1 MTGSTA
7 SSPKLAAGGLPEPY
21 PRTVFAQLSTVR
33 KPTSSVNPD
42 LADVSGH
49 VNATGVGGANNN
61 LRPAQKVLGFLRKRS
76 GVVLANAETISL
88 TGRDRAKSMVIS
100 PLPSPASIH
109 RELALPSPTPSA
121 SSGSASVNPIKNMIR
136 RKSSELGRLMEGG
149 AGATRRSHESSKA
162 NTDQAAMAAHDRGLS
177 VDSARIASPT
187 LAPSGSISLPQSLPQ
202 PRTSRR
208 PAFSLGLP
216 WRPQSEYSSNATSG
230 LQARL
235 TKSQRKFVRAFPELA
250 DVVMVP
256 SAYCA
261 PCLATPP
268 PTPTDG
274 TSLSRSGTMSLSD
287 TLNTITSSDS
297 SATVDS
303 NTVIAC
309 PGHFNDFACALE
321 REILWQ
327 GTLYVTAT
335 HVCFYGKH
343 FRTTVRVMVD
353 YRDLVSMERE
363 KKMGVFPSSIR
374 LRVKNSEGEGK
385 AGTAVPGE
393 EDEEQDLP
401 TGATSISTKDYVLTS
416 LMSREQ
422 AFAEIERNW
431 AVHRQVVKNL
441 SDTGLR
447 MRNDDTCGNVSD
459 HQETAALDRN
469 RNEARERRKAPRTY
483 SVICDEA
490 FSSSENVD
498 RPGLRERM
506 SCSGL
511 RTSASMVMD
520 PTEPQNE
527 RHSIEISSGKEDVS
541 PSESRRGSIASVT
554 SSEKQETA
562 TKLMGFLQRH
572 QSQLR
577 KGIKSNAPESG
588 TDVPLEQQEVIASTG
603 PEETHPHTTVV
614 GTAQTSGSSGSIRTS
629 IHRSSTPPI
638 LISPSLTTTKVSH
651 SSSTVQSVAQA
662 GNIQGMTKHM
672 HKESRET
679 LSNKAKD
686 CDKRSDSED
695 SSDGHHSDQNTDM
708 VERPMT
714 PAVVLPDGPVSC
726 GCERHY
732 KNSVITAI
740 VPIPVELCF
749 EILFSGKGAGKD
761 DKLGCDTHR
770 IKDGSTEI
778 KIMPWHH
785 DELKDPAAATPGT
798 AGWEKKSRHLEYSVS
813 FKVPMLAKT
822 STACFEVQQV
832 TRYSPFV
839 ILVHSE
845 SRTPNVP
852 YGEHFSTA
860 NQICMTWEA
869 PGKTKIQCFTEV
881 KFKKSIMWS
890 GKVESGSLE
899 GSGGFYKEF
908 VRQLQ
913 EVVEKQR
920 EQLIQSSICMA
931 PIASTSVTQ
940 TKTLSPATITSQSSP
955 PASTA
960 MSLAAPII
968 VKEKTTNPTTGISSG
983 GIVGNHCSPVTKNSL
998 NGATLPGAVND
1009 HTRSA
1014 SGSSTADVSE
1024 MSRAQSLLSQQIL
1037 RNTTNTIAQG
1047 KAAARPSLDCAR
1059 PPAEAVSVPGL
1070 KDHLIPTLPTEKKS
1084 TISVIMQSLTPPGF
1098 PAVTGAVHSLTTDD
1112 TIVADGQAK
1121 QDALSPAK
1129 TPTSVVTP
1137 VPWTDLVRKGLT
1149 ILSKSTL
1156 YSATATSTSVT
1167 SGQRIATND
1176 SNSTAVTSTSTS
1188 TSVLLVSDGV
1198 SSSLRAVDQIGGARV
1213 KFAAQSTLKS
1223 SMRSHSGGN
1232 GFAVSASPSGHD
1244 ASSHTSSSL
1253 SKGHSKHSKPQTGR
1267 RGHQERPGRSFSKTV
1282 FSFVVLGLVVTALNI
1297 WYLFSIVSSMVDVV
1311 QVRLD
1316 VPHHS
1321 HHYHHHHHRGQ
1332 PVQQDY
1338 QQAHSIPDDHESLQP
1353 SQSRSSPS
1361 PYPPPSMPMFSAL
1374 PLPYVIADGSNES
1387 TEDRSLYD
1395 MRSETEILRGE
1406 ITELLSLLEQARK
1419 ELQQQQQQHQQP
1431 PSVPSL

>member
-7 SSPKLAAGGLPEPY
+7 SSPKLAAGGLPEPS
-21 PRTVFAQLSTVR
+21 PRTVFAQLSAVR
-33 KPTSSVNPD
+33 KQSSASVNTDP
-42 LADVSGH
+42 ADVNGQ
-49 VNATGVGGANNN
+49 VNATGAAGANN

-76 GVVLANAETISL
+76 GVTLANADTASL
-88 TGRDRAKSMVIS
+88 TGRDRARSMVIP
-100 PLPSPASIH
+100 PLPSPASIS
-109 RELALPSPTPSA
+109 RESALPSPTSSA

-149 AGATRRSHESSKA
+149 AGATRRSNENSKA
-162 NTDQAAMAAHDRGLS
+162 NLDQPAVAAHDRGQS

-187 LAPSGSISLPQSLPQ
+187 LASSGSISLPQSPPQ
-202 PRTSRR
+202 SRTSRR

-216 WRPQSEYSSNATSG
+216 WRPQSEYSSNGASG

-250 DVVMVP
+250 DLVMVP
-256 SAYCA
+256 LAYCA

-274 TSLSRSGTMSLSD
+274 ITLSRSGTMSPSD

-297 SATVDS
+297 SATMGS
-303 NTVIAC
+303 NAVGAC
-309 PGHFNDFACALE
+309 PGHFNDFVCALE

-353 YRDLVSMERE
+353 YRDLVSMEKE

-385 AGTAVPGE
+385 AGIAVSE
-393 EDEEQDLP
+393 EEDLP
-401 TGATSISTKDYVLTS
+401 TGETSISTKDYVLTS

-431 AVHRQVVKNL
+431 TVHRQVMKNL
-441 SDTGLR
+441 SDTGLGSPT
-447 MRNDDTCGNVSD
+447 DETCGNGSD
-459 HQETAALDRN
+459 TLENIACDRS
-469 RNEARERRKAPRTY
+469 RNGTRERRKAPRTY

-490 FSSSENVD
+490 FSSTENVD

-520 PTEPQNE
+520 PTEPNG
-527 RHSIEISSGKEDVS
+527 RDSVDALSSKDDVS

-572 QSQLR
+572 HSQLR
-577 KGIKSNAPESG
+577 KGIKSNTSESG
-588 TDVPLEQQEVIASTG
+588 PDGTLEQQEVIASIG
-603 PEETHPHTTVV
+603 PEGAHPHTTVP
-614 GTAQTSGSSGSIRTS
+614 GAAQTSGSSGSIRTS
-629 IHRSSTPPI
+629 IQRSSTPPI

-672 HKESRET
+672 HKESKET
-679 LSNKAKD
+679 LSDKIRD
-686 CDKRSDSED
+686 CDKRSDSEV
-695 SSDGHHSDQNTDM
+695 SSDGNHNDQLTEQ
-708 VERPMT
+708 VKAPTT
-714 PAVVLPDGPVSC
+714 PAVVLPVRPVSC

-732 KNSVITAI
+732 KNTIISAVI
-740 VPIPVELCF
+740 PIPVELCF
-749 EILFSGKGAGKD
+749 EILFSGLGAGKD

-778 KIMPWHH
+778 KIMPWQHG
-785 DELKDPAAATPGT
+785 ELKDPTAADPGMT
-798 AGWEKKSRHLEYSVS
+798 DWENMSRHLEYSVS

-822 STACFEVQQV
+822 STVCFEVQQV
-832 TRYSPFV
+832 TRYSPYV

-852 YGEHFSTA
+852 YGEHFSTV

-869 PGKTKIQCFTEV
+869 PGRTRIQCFTEV

-899 GSGGFYKEF
+899 GSGGFYKEI
-908 VRQLQ
+908 VRQLL
-913 EVVEKQR
+913 EAVEKQR

-931 PIASTSVTQ
+931 PSVSTNVIP
-940 TKTLSPATITSQSSP
+940 TKTSESATISP
-955 PASTA
+955 QPSPSTSTA
-960 MSLAAPII
+960 MSLAAPAI
-968 VKEKTTNPTTGISSG
+968 VKEKATSPTTGVSSG
-983 GIVGNHCSPVTKNSL
+983 GMVGNHCGPAIKSDLSGT
-998 NGATLPGAVND
+998 TLQGTVDDDA
-1009 HTRSA
+1009 RSV
-1014 SGSSTADVSE
+1014 SGSTTAEFSE

-1037 RNTTNTIAQG
+1037 RNASNTIAHS
-1047 KAAARPSLDCAR
+1047 KAAARPSLDGAR
-1059 PPAEAVSVPGL
+1059 PSSDTASAPGV
-1070 KDHLIPTLPTEKKS
+1070 KDHLIPTLPSEKKS
-1084 TISVIMQSLTPPGF
+1084 TISAIMQSLTPPGL
-1098 PAVTGAVHSLTTDD
+1098 PVVISATAGSTTNSKD
-1112 TIVADGQAK
+1112 TIAADGQAR
-1121 QDALSPAK
+1121 QD
-1129 TPTSVVTP
+1129 TSTSVMTFAPVVTP

-1149 ILSKSTL
+1149 ILGKGTL
-1156 YSATATSTSVT
+1156 YSSTATSTSVT
-1167 SGQRIATND
+1167 SGKSTTTND
-1176 SNSTAVTSTSTS
+1176 SNSTAVTSTSTK
-1188 TSVLLVSDGV
+1188 TSVLLVSEDV
-1198 SSSLRAVDQIGGARV
+1198 SSSLRPVDQIGGARV

-1223 SMRSHSGGN
+1223 SMRSNSGGN
-1232 GFAVSASPSGHD
+1232 GFAVSSSQSGKN
-1244 ASSHTSSSL
+1244 ASSHSSSPS
-1253 SKGHSKHSKPQTGR
+1253 SKGLYQKHGQPQTVR
-1267 RGHQERPGRSFSKTV
+1267 RGHQERQGRSPFYKTV

-1321 HHYHHHHHRGQ
+1321 HHHHHHHHRDR
-1332 PVQQDY
+1332 PTLQDF
-1338 QQAHSIPDDHESLQP
+1338 HRVNSIRDDHEIKRP
-1353 SQSRSSPS
+1353 FQSRPSPS
-1361 PYPPPSMPMFSAL
+1361 PPPPISLFSAL
-1374 PLPYVIADGSNES
+1374 PLPYIMADGSNGS
-1387 TEDRSLYD
+1387 TEDPSLD
-1395 MRSETEILRGE
+1395 PMRSETDILKAQ
-1406 ITELLSLLEQARK
+1406 IAELFSLLEQARK
-1419 ELQQQQQQHQQP
+1419 ELQQQQQRQQQQQQ
-1431 PSVPSL
+1431 SV

>member
-1 MTGSTA
+1 M
-7 SSPKLAAGGLPEPY
+7 SP
-21 PRTVFAQLSTVR
+21 
-33 KPTSSVNPD
+33 
-42 LADVSGH
+42 
-49 VNATGVGGANNN
+49 
-61 LRPAQKVLGFLRKRS
+61 
-76 GVVLANAETISL
+76 
-88 TGRDRAKSMVIS
+88 
-100 PLPSPASIH
+100 
-109 RELALPSPTPSA
+109 
-121 SSGSASVNPIKNMIR
+121 
-136 RKSSELGRLMEGG
+136 
-149 AGATRRSHESSKA
+149 
-162 NTDQAAMAAHDRGLS
+162 
-177 VDSARIASPT
+177 
-187 LAPSGSISLPQSLPQ
+187 
-202 PRTSRR
+202 
-208 PAFSLGLP
+208 
-216 WRPQSEYSSNATSG
+216 
-230 LQARL
+230 
-235 TKSQRKFVRAFPELA
+235 
-250 DVVMVP
+250 
-256 SAYCA
+256 
-261 PCLATPP
+261 
-268 PTPTDG
+268 
-274 TSLSRSGTMSLSD
+274 SD

-297 SATVDS
+297 SATMDS
-303 NTVIAC
+303 NTVVAC

-327 GTLYVTAT
+327 GTLYITAT

-385 AGTAVPGE
+385 VGMAVPGE
-393 EDEEQDLP
+393 EEEEEDLP
-401 TGATSISTKDYVLTS
+401 TEATTISTKDYVLTS

-441 SDTGLR
+441 SESGLR
-447 MRNDDTCGNVSD
+447 MRNDHTCGNGSD
-459 HQETAALDRN
+459 IQETAALDQN

-490 FSSSENVD
+490 LSSTENVD

-506 SCSGL
+506 SSSGL
-511 RTSASMVMD
+511 RTSASMVMN
-520 PTEPQNE
+520 PTEPSDG
-527 RHSIEISSGKEDVS
+527 RDSIDISSGKDDVS

-572 QSQLR
+572 HSQLR
-577 KGIKSNAPESG
+577 KGIKSNASECG
-588 TDVPLEQQEVIASTG
+588 ADVTLEQQEVIASTG
-603 PEETHPHTTVV
+603 PEGTHPHTTVP
-614 GTAQTSGSSGSIRTS
+614 GTAQTSGSSDSIRTS

-679 LSNKAKD
+679 LSNKIRD
-686 CDKRSDSED
+686 CDKRSDSGD
-695 SSDGHHSDQNTDM
+695 SSDGNHSDPNTDN
-708 VERPMT
+708 VEPPMT
-714 PAVVLPDGPVSC
+714 PAIILPNGPVAC

-732 KNSVITAI
+732 KNTIITAI

-770 IKDGSTEI
+770 IKDLSTEI
-778 KIMPWHH
+778 KIMPWQH
-785 DELKDPAAATPGT
+785 DELKAPTVASPGM
-798 AGWEKKSRHLEYSVS
+798 ADWENKSRHLEYSVS

-852 YGEHFSTA
+852 YGEHFSTV

-899 GSGGFYKEF
+899 GSGGFYKEI

-931 PIASTSVTQ
+931 PIASTHVTQ
-940 TKTLSPATITSQSSP
+940 TKTLSPAATSSQSSSP
-955 PASTA
+955 SAPTA
-960 MSLAAPII
+960 MSLAAPNI
-968 VKEKTTNPTTGISSG
+968 VKEKTTSPTTGISSG
-983 GIVGNHCSPVTKNSL
+983 GIVGSHCNPVTKNGM
-998 NGATLPGAVND
+998 NGATLPGAVD
-1009 HTRSA
+1009 EHARSA

-1037 RNTTNTIAQG
+1037 RNTNNTIAQG
-1047 KAAARPSLDCAR
+1047 KGAARPSLDCAR
-1059 PPAEAVSVPGL
+1059 PSTETASAPTV

-1084 TISVIMQSLTPPGF
+1084 TISAIMQSLTPPGF
-1098 PAVTGAVHSLTTDD
+1098 PAVTGAVHSWTTDD
-1112 TIVADGQAK
+1112 TLAADGQAK

-1129 TPTSVVTP
+1129 TLAPVVTP
-1137 VPWTDLVRKGLT
+1137 VPWTDIVRKGLT

-1156 YSATATSTSVT
+1156 YSTTATSTSVT
-1167 SGQRIATND
+1167 SGQSTATND

-1198 SSSLRAVDQIGGARV
+1198 SSSLRTVDQTGGGARV

-1232 GFAVSASPSGHD
+1232 GFAVSTSPSGHD
-1244 ASSHTSSSL
+1244 ASSHTSSSSP
-1253 SKGHSKHSKPQTGR
+1253 SKGHYQKHSKAQTGR
-1267 RGHQERPGRSFSKTV
+1267 RGHQERQGRLFSRTV

-1316 VPHHS
+1316 VPQHS
-1321 HHYHHHHHRGQ
+1321 HHYHHYHHHREAR
-1332 PVQQDY
+1332 PVQQEDHP
-1338 QQAHSIPDDHESLQP
+1338 ANSIPEDRESSHQLQ
-1353 SQSRSSPS
+1353 SHLSPS
-1361 PYPPPSMPMFSAL
+1361 PHPPSPPPPSVSMFSAL
-1374 PLPYVIADGSNES
+1374 PLPYAIADGSNES
-1387 TEDRSLYD
+1387 TEDPSLYH
-1395 MRSETEILRGE
+1395 MRSETKILRGE
-1406 ITELLSLLEQARK
+1406 ITELLNLLEQARK
-1419 ELQQQQQQHQQP
+1419 ELQEQQQRQQQQQQQGD
-1431 PSVPSL
+1431 PSS